1 MAKMSTGSSLLDGF
15 LEGGYETDILTTI
28 YGPAGSGKT
37 TLALIACISVALRGG
52 KIVFVDT
59 EGGVSLD
66 RLKQLTPRYKEV
78 LDQMIFLKPTNLEEQ
93 KKIFEQIKKVE
104 NFNLLVVDTMTAL
117 YRLMRIKDHIREAND
132 TLANQI
138 NNLLELT
145 RKKEI
150 PILMTNQVYT
160 AFEDSQIKMI
170 GGDLLAY
177 SSKCIIELQNFHKN
191 KRKII
196 LKKHRSI
203 AGEKE
208 IYFQIVDDGISPA

>member
-1 MAKMSTGSSLLDGF
+1 MSTGSSLLDGF

>member
-1 MAKMSTGSSLLDGF
+1 MAKMSTGSLLLDEF

-59 EGGVSLD
+59 EGGISLD

-104 NFNLLVVDTMTAL
+104 NFSLLVVDTMTAL
-117 YRLMRIKDHIREAND
+117 YRLMRVKDHIREAND
-132 TLANQI
+132 TLACQVND
-138 NNLLELT
+138 LLELT

-150 PILMTNQVYT
+150 PIIMTNQVYT
-160 AFEDSQIKMI
+160 AFEDSQTKMI

-191 KRKII
+191 RRKII

-208 IYFQIVDDGISPA
+208 VYFQIVNEGINPA

>member
-1 MAKMSTGSSLLDGF
+1 MAKMSTGSSLLDEF

-59 EGGVSLD
+59 EGGISLD

-104 NFNLLVVDTMTAL
+104 NFSLLVVDTMTAL
-117 YRLMRIKDHIREAND
+117 YRLMRVKDHIREAND
-132 TLANQI
+132 TLACQVND
-138 NNLLELT
+138 LLELT

-150 PILMTNQVYT
+150 PIIMTNQVYT
-160 AFEDSQIKMI
+160 AFEDSQTKMI

-191 KRKII
+191 RRKII

-208 IYFQIVDDGISPA
+208 VYFQIVNEGISLA